1 MHAIGQS
8 FIVVNGQNWKRNLT
22 IWSHWWT
29 MRSDEEMTL
38 YCPLSPHTRRQRL
51 ETFFPFLRFKIFLS
65 ITPRHLHQP
74 NKNVKIFFVQPHS
87 HPHPRTH
94 KSAHILWLQL
104 LRHWQCHTCK
114 AHTRQTMCPV
124 ALTDCIFFV
133 QPHSHTHP
141 HKIKHKKL
149 LFPTKSGRQSEMISR
164 SQFVPTSPCAIWN
177 KRVTICF
184 WSFSRIIL
192 FSLGRFYRFTESIK
206 YFETGSVSRQK
217 KSSLHSQFLFGHKEL
232 DLSCKIWSK
241 FALL

>member
-87 HPHPRTH
+87 HT
-94 KSAHILWLQL
+94 
-104 LRHWQCHTCK
+104 
-114 AHTRQTMCPV
+114 
-124 ALTDCIFFV
+124 
-133 QPHSHTHP
+133 

-177 KRVTICF
+177 KRVTLCF
-184 WSFSRIIL
+184 GSFSRIIL
-192 FSLGRFYRFTESIK
+192 FSHGRFYRFTESIK

>member
-51 ETFFPFLRFKIFLS
+51 ETFFPFLWFKLFLS

-74 NKNVKIFFVQPHS
+74 NKNVK
-87 HPHPRTH
+87 
-94 KSAHILWLQL
+94 
-104 LRHWQCHTCK
+104 
-114 AHTRQTMCPV
+114 
-124 ALTDCIFFV
+124 IFFV